1 MMSEDNKGRMA
12 GFKPLRFIT
21 EKIRNKVL
29 VILLGS
35 ALGTLIV
42 AVVALLSINIAQ
54 RTIDEVV
61 DRKGA
66 IVTLA
71 NNAEIELLLAR
82 ELDQRYL
89 LNYRALGFENAR
101 GEYVTKVEQH
111 VQRVGEI
118 FDEIQQKDPG
128 SEVILQN
135 IDDARKNLRDYL
147 SSFLAVVN
155 LSEKRGYKDL
165 GLIGEFSGDIGD
177 IEETL
182 SGADQ
187 PNLLVAVQR
196 IRGYEKDYLL
206 LGERQYIRR
215 VADEVANLQE
225 QLERSL
231 LVGEVKQRISILADE
246 YLSKFEEVVGVD
258 REIADGTRVYRSAI
272 NNMIPT
278 LTTVVEAVQAD
289 QAVAITAMKQQSRI
303 ALIIVVVASI
313 VTILLGI
320 AAAFFFS
327 RRLTKQ
333 IDNIMDMFGNIGIGD
348 FSARAE
354 ILTHDELGEMAE
366 SLNAMLDNTLTLIQS
381 REERD
386 AIQDSIMRLLT
397 EISDLADGDLTAR
410 AEVTEE
416 VTGAIA
422 DSFNNMAEQLSRVVK
437 DVKEA
442 SMLVGSSSSDVDQVT
457 RKLSQAS
464 EEQAAKIRDAITTI
478 ERIAESIREVAD
490 SATESARV
498 SSTAR
503 SSAREGSDAVRKTN
517 QAMSSIKENMRGT
530 ARTIKRLGESSQE
543 IGNIIQIIN
552 DIADRTSILALNASI
567 QAAMAGEAGRGFA
580 VVAEE
585 VQRLA
590 ERSATSTKQIETLIS
605 TIQGEI
611 SEAGISMERSIQHVV
626 DGTELADEA
635 YGKLEEIE
643 TVSNQ
648 LAELVESIS
657 RSARRQS
664 AESEN
669 ITKLMHEVGLL
680 TGETTAATRETT
692 ASMEKITST
701 SRRLEESIAVFKIEE
716 EAASA

>member
-1 MMSEDNKGRMA
+1 MMSEDNKERA
-12 GFKPLRFIT
+12 ERFKPLRFIT

-42 AVVALLSINIAQ
+42 AVVALVSINIAQ
-54 RTIDEVV
+54 QTIDEVV

-101 GEYVTKVEQH
+101 GEYVSKVEQH

-147 SSFLAVVN
+147 SSFLNVVN
-155 LSEKRGYKDL
+155 LSEQRGYKDL
-165 GLIGEFSGDIGD
+165 GLIGEFSGDIRD
-177 IEETL
+177 VEETL
-182 SGADQ
+182 SGTDQ
-187 PNLLVAVQR
+187 PNLLVTVQR

-215 VADEVANLQE
+215 VADEVANLQ
-225 QLERSL
+225 QQVERSL
-231 LVGEVKQRISILADE
+231 LADELRQKVSILADE
-246 YLSKFEEVVGVD
+246 YLNKFQEVVDVD
-258 REIADGTRVYRSAI
+258 RQIADGARVYRSAI

-303 ALIIVVVASI
+303 ALIVVVVASV

-320 AAAFFFS
+320 GAAFFFS

-333 IDNIMDMFGNIGIGD
+333 IDNIMDMFGNIGMGD
-348 FSARAE
+348 FSARAD

-386 AIQDSIMRLLT
+386 AIQASIMRLLT

-442 SMLVGSSSSDVDQVT
+442 SMLVGSSSADVDQVT
-457 RKLSQAS
+457 QKLSQAS
-464 EEQAAKIRDAITTI
+464 EEQAAKISDAITTI
-478 ERIAESIREVAD
+478 ESIAQSIREVAD

-498 SSTAR
+498 SSSAR
-503 SSAREGSDAVRKTN
+503 NSAREGSDAVRKTN

-580 VVAEE
+580 VVADEVRALASRTQASTEE
-585 VQRLA
+585 IRQ
-590 ERSATSTKQIETLIS
+590 TIEGLKK
-605 TIQGEI
+605 E
-611 SEAGISMERSIQHVV
+611 VV
-626 DGTELADEA
+626 DCVGTMRHASELAQHQVDSILKVETELQTIAAAVREIT
-635 YGKLEEIE
+635 GLNEEMESAANEQSEVSDSINQNVIE
-643 TVSNQ
+643 
-648 LAELVESIS
+648 IS
-657 RSARRQS
+657 RSAEQTSSDAQETARIAGDLLAMAETLRKTIEQFRLSQS
-664 AESEN
+664 
-669 ITKLMHEVGLL
+669 
-680 TGETTAATRETT
+680 
-692 ASMEKITST
+692 
-701 SRRLEESIAVFKIEE
+701 
-716 EAASA
+716 

>member
-1 MMSEDNKGRMA
+1 MSEDSKRRWA
-12 GFKPLRFIT
+12 QVKPLRFIT

-29 VILLGS
+29 VILLGA

-42 AVVALLSINIAQ
+42 AVVAVVSINVAQ

-66 IVTLA
+66 IATLA
-71 NNAEIELLLAR
+71 NNAEIQLLLAR

-89 LNYRALGFENAR
+89 LNYRALGFANAR
-101 GEYVTKVEQH
+101 GEYVVKVEQY
-111 VQRVGEI
+111 VQQAGAI
-118 FDEIQQKDPG
+118 LAEIQTKDPG
-128 SEVILQN
+128 SEVIQQN
-135 IDDARKNLRDYL
+135 IDDARQNLTTYL
-147 SSFLAVVN
+147 SSFLTVVE
-155 LSEKRGYKDL
+155 LTEKRGYKDL
-165 GLIGEFSGDIGD
+165 GLIGEFSGDIED
-177 IEETL
+177 VEKIL
-182 SGADQ
+182 SSAGQ
-187 PNLLVAVQR
+187 PDLLVALQQV
-196 IRGYEKDYLL
+196 RGYERNYLL
-206 LGERQYIRR
+206 LGERQFIRMVTDG
-215 VADEVANLQE
+215 VAVLQA
-225 QLERSL
+225 QLERSSL
-231 LVGEVKQRISILADE
+231 APSVKDNATILIDE
-246 YLSKFEEVVGVD
+246 YLTKFDEVVAVD
-258 REIADGTRVYRSAI
+258 RQIADGTRSYRSAV
-272 NNMIPT
+272 NNIIPT
-278 LTTVVEAVQAD
+278 LTTIVEAVQTD
-289 QAVAITAMKQQSRI
+289 QDAAITAMKKQNRI
-303 ALIIVVVASI
+303 ALIIVVAASI
-313 VTILLGI
+313 ITILLGI
-320 AAAFFFS
+320 ATAFFFS

-333 IDNIMDMFGNIGIGD
+333 IDNIMEMFATIGMGD

-354 ILTHDELGEMAE
+354 VITHDELGEMAE

-386 AIQDSIMRLLT
+386 AIQASIMRLLT

-422 DSFNNMAEQLSRVVK
+422 DSFNNMAEQLSRVVR
-437 DVKEA
+437 DVKSA
-442 SMLVGSSSSDVDQVT
+442 SALVGSSSSDVDQVT

-478 ERIAESIREVAD
+478 ERIADNIREVAA
-490 SATESARV
+490 SAGESARV
-498 SSTAR
+498 SGSAR
-503 SSAREGSDAVRKTN
+503 KSAREGSDAVRKTN

-543 IGNIIQIIN
+543 IGNIVQIIN

-590 ERSATSTKQIETLIS
+590 ERSAASTKQIETLIS

-611 SEAGISMERSIQHVV
+611 GEAGISMERSIQQVV

-635 YGKLEEIE
+635 YEKLEEIE

-657 RSARRQS
+657 EAARRQA

-669 ITKLMHEVGLL
+669 ITKLMNEVGKL
-680 TGETTAATRETT
+680 TGETTAATRET
-692 ASMEKITST
+692 ASSMEKITTT
-701 SRRLEESIAVFKIEE
+701 SKQLEESIAVFKIEE
-716 EAASA
+716 ETA